1 MSAYNNL
8 FECIECPIFRIKIDE
23 YVGGIAVRPKP
34 QHCGQL
40 ISIIRGFGGSRGTR
54 NRDTFN
60 FAAYAAFSDSRLP
73 TSLTPLYFLHFI
85 FSLLAL
91 VFQLLPRPS
100 YSSTFSYPSA
110 WSEAYR

>member
-40 ISIIRGFGGSRGTR
+40 ISIIRGFGG
-54 NRDTFN
+54 
-60 FAAYAAFSDSRLP
+60 AAEELETEIRSINNL
-73 TSLTPLYFLHFI
+73 
-85 FSLLAL
+85 
-91 VFQLLPRPS
+91 QL
-100 YSSTFSYPSA
+100 
-110 WSEAYR
+110 